1 MTLLIVH
8 DLPMPPSLNKLY
20 FTMRGRRVLSAEGKR
35 VKALIQS
42 KITQAA
48 AHLPELSTEQ
58 PVTLTVHLYFKRLEN
73 AGWSKGKAKTRYKR
87 VDVDNRAKLLKDA
100 VEAGLG
106 LGDHLVFKLVIE
118 KKQST
123 TGEEHVSLQID
134 RYNNEQDRETSDVLN
149 DGATQTKEDT
159 D

>member
-1 MTLLIVH
+1 MTLLVVR

-35 VKALIQS
+35 VKALVQS

-48 AHLPELSTEQ
+48 AHLPELAAAQ
-58 PVTLTVHLYFKRLEN
+58 PVTLTVYLYFKRLEN
-73 AGWSKGKAKTRYKR
+73 VGWSKGTAKTRYKR
-87 VDVDNRAKLLKDA
+87 VDVDNRAKLLKDS

-134 RYNNEQDRETSDVLN
+134 RYDNEQNRETSDVPDN
-149 DGATQTKEDT
+149 GATSPET
-159 D
+159 DPN